1 MVVIRRDKKSS
12 TKDLVL
18 AIEKFC
24 SLLIKQKEK
33 EASDQLLDC
42 ATKLN
47 STPSPEEVRNI
58 AKEILQIFQD
68 QELEVYMQSKIN
80 YSSWTDSDD
89 LLEACSRVYT
99 LVKRL
104 V

>member
-1 MVVIRRDKKSS
+1 MVVIRRDKRSS
-12 TKDLVL
+12 VEDLVL

-24 SLLIKQKEK
+24 SLLIKQKED
-33 EASDQLLDC
+33 EASAQLLDC
-42 ATKLN
+42 ATELN
-47 STPSPEEVRNI
+47 SKPSSDEVSKI
-58 AKEILQIFQD
+58 AKKILQIFQD